1 MSLNAS
7 RGRLA
12 ALTKNLVGRWYD
24 TKDKW
29 KDRKADEF
37 EQKYINDL
45 TDNVTSALAV
55 IEKLDETLT
64 KIRKDCG

>member
-12 ALTKNLVGRWYD
+12 ALTKNLSGKWYE

-29 KDRKADEF
+29 RDKKAEEF
-37 EQKYINDL
+37 EQKFINDL
-45 TDNVTSALAV
+45 TDNVSSALAV
-55 IEKLDETLT
+55 IEKLDATLT
-64 KIRKDCG
+64 QIRKDCG

>member
-12 ALTKNLVGRWYD
+12 ALTKNLAGKWYD

-29 KDRKADEF
+29 RDAKAQEF

-45 TDNVTSALAV
+45 TDNVSSALAV

>member
-12 ALTKNLVGRWYD
+12 ALTKNLSGKWYE

-29 KDRKADEF
+29 RDKKAE
-37 EQKYINDL
+37 
-45 TDNVTSALAV
+45 
-55 IEKLDETLT
+55 
-64 KIRKDCG
+64 